1 MFGKG
6 NVRDICI
13 RYECVYL
20 YCLVLIWLRSVC
32 FQSVSVTCRKEPLP
46 ITPLYKRSMII
57 AVVKHVAICPSFVSY
72 AVIVLFVSS
81 CKLSIPL
88 LQSPF
93 LDVQSPRSSIG
104 KDVDANSHRTT
115 PHSRNRHSSSCYSC
129 LLLSLQCTSP
139 LSLSFFLLSPSLC
152 MISFSFTLQIIHH
165 PYGV

>member
-88 LQSPF
+88 L
-93 LDVQSPRSSIG
+93 
-104 KDVDANSHRTT
+104 
-115 PHSRNRHSSSCYSC
+115 
-129 LLLSLQCTSP
+129 
-139 LSLSFFLLSPSLC
+139 
-152 MISFSFTLQIIHH
+152 
-165 PYGV
+165 